1 MCKKWTQW
9 LFGIASGALAAV
21 MVPTLYL
28 QSTLPDRFLVT
39 PGEELVIQ
47 SDVNLQANP
56 TVGNLP
62 LEVYSSAGN
71 TYRADLTIL
80 GGIKVKTVTVQIVER
95 QSVTPCG
102 TPFGI
107 KMFTDG
113 VMVVGMSDVQ
123 TQDGRVN
130 PAKDAGLRMGDLILT
145 MNGQQVTSNSQVG
158 EILSASDGKPITV
171 VFRRGDQEQTV
182 TLTPAYS
189 KTDAGYKAGMWV
201 RDSSAG
207 IGTLTFYDDSNNVFA
222 GLGHAICD
230 ADTGDIMPL
239 LSGEIVNARI
249 TGVEKGAS
257 GDPGELKGMF
267 VGEDPLGVLE
277 YNGETGVYGTLN
289 RVPVS
294 VNRMEVS
301 YRQEVKEGEAK
312 ILTTID
318 GTTPQ
323 EYDIQIEKIN
333 FSDTNPTK
341 NMVIR
346 ITDPDL
352 LEKTG
357 GIVQGMSGSP
367 IIQDGRLVGAVTH
380 VFVNDPTRG
389 YGIFAENMLNTATNL
404 AKELPQAS

>member
-1 MCKKWTQW
+1 MRKNWSQW
-9 LFGIASGALAAV
+9 LFGIVSGAVAAV
-21 MVPTLYL
+21 MMPALYL
-28 QSTLPDRFLVT
+28 QATLPDRFLVT
-39 PGEELVIQ
+39 PGQELTIQ
-47 SDVNLQANP
+47 SDVALEAQP
-56 TVGNLP
+56 TLNNLP

-80 GGIKVKTVTVQIVER
+80 GGIKVKTVTVQVVER

-123 TQDGRVN
+123 TESGRVN
-130 PAKDAGLRMGDLILT
+130 PAKEAGLQMGDLILT
-145 MNGQQVTSNSQVG
+145 MNGQQVTSNTQVSQVV
-158 EILSASDGKPITV
+158 SASNGSPITV
-171 VFRRGDQEQTV
+171 VFRRGEEEHTT

-207 IGTLTFYDDSNNVFA
+207 IGTLTFYDDSTNVFA
-222 GLGHAICD
+222 GLGHPICD

-249 TGVEKGAS
+249 TGIEKGAS

-277 YNGETGVYGTLN
+277 YNGETGIYGTLN
-289 RVPVS
+289 RLPVS

-301 YRQEVKEGEAK
+301 HRQEVKEGDAK

-318 GTTPQ
+318 GTTPK
-323 EYDIQIEKIN
+323 EYAIRIEKIN
-333 FSDTNPTK
+333 FSDSNPTK

-352 LEKTG
+352 LAQTG

-404 AKELPQAS
+404 AKEIPQTS